1 MPQLILRYRSFRT
14 SRRCQRLLKLLG
26 SNRREEE
33 LCRIFAAASVGC
45 SLGHVAPLTPPMV
58 GHSDSNNEVAL
69 QRGKPHRGGSGSS
82 RVTLSPEMKALK
94 RFGPHGFRWRSL
106 LLPRLTSTLC
116 IQVLKFTKVTS
127 QQNYQ
132 KLLKTPNFSRSLL
145 RSKMKGIHEQSLL
158 GSCGGEPSMGC
169 VLVQRPDV
177 AHRLHD
183 VACSGLTLRADHA
196 GACRSKQPNTTFGGS

>member
-1 MPQLILRYRSFRT
+1 MQLGT
-14 SRRCQRLLKLLG
+14 
-26 SNRREEE
+26 
-33 LCRIFAAASVGC
+33 C
-45 SLGHVAPLTPPMV
+45 SPPHPPMV

-158 GSCGGEPSMGC
+158 GSCGGSLQWG
-169 VLVQRPDV
+169 VSL
-177 AHRLHD
+177 
-183 VACSGLTLRADHA
+183 CSVRMWRTASTTSPVPASPFVRIMLAPA
-196 GACRSKQPNTTFGGS
+196 EANSPNTTFGGS